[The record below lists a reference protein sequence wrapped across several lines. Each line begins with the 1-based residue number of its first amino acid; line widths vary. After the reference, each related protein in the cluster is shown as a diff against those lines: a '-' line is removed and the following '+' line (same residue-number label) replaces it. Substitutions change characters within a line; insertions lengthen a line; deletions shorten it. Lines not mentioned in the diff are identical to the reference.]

1 MFVGVKEGMDLD
13 EEIEIIIDEEAEG
26 NEDVHLNFE
35 VTENETLNCRTTIAK
50 QIRNH
55 IAIPENS
62 PTFIKIRN
70 IIMGGGLA
78 YLTGP
83 KGSGKTGF
91 LKRAIQSI
99 EKCEDG
105 LKHKVVLAETFAE
118 FGLTVA
124 KTLINLAQRI
134 LILSSLD
141 ITLDKKRN
149 ESSARGALE
158 NVISKIHKQNM
169 SIQNQRTDN
178 AKHIKTFFHVV
189 IMYYTSKHHVAN
201 QRETVVYYL
210 SEIAIKFK
218 ESVSLIAVS
227 SPANYMSFDKRIRSR
242 LQETIICN
250 YLQEYEE
257 VLSVIEKWL
266 RLPGD
271 SLYVRQWNSEIQ
283 ILRTN
288 DSFKAIIN
296 EIFTFTKNMFKFQ
309 TLVEL
314 ALVYVDQ
321 NSPFLL
327 IEHFQKAQEIL
338 FTDHLVNTISGIFNI
353 PKKEK

>member
-1 MFVGVKEGMDLD
+1 
-13 EEIEIIIDEEAEG
+13 
-26 NEDVHLNFE
+26 
-35 VTENETLNCRTTIAK
+35 
-50 QIRNH
+50 
-55 IAIPENS
+55 
-62 PTFIKIRN
+62 
-70 IIMGGGLA
+70 
-78 YLTGP
+78 
-83 KGSGKTGF
+83 
-91 LKRAIQSI
+91 
-99 EKCEDG
+99 
-105 LKHKVVLAETFAE
+105 
-118 FGLTVA
+118 
-124 KTLINLAQRI
+124 
-134 LILSSLD
+134 
-141 ITLDKKRN
+141 
-149 ESSARGALE
+149 
-158 NVISKIHKQNM
+158 M

-338 FTDHLVNTISGIFNI
+338 FTDHLVNTISGLPLVDLFLLVSMAKLAKQEIKINFELAHDEYRKFIAGLGADNLLSIYDYGKSMCIGAFDNLINMKLIYLPKSRRGIDEKLFSEISMGVTYQQLDTALNI
-353 PKKEK
+353 SNQPTILNQFLTSLVS